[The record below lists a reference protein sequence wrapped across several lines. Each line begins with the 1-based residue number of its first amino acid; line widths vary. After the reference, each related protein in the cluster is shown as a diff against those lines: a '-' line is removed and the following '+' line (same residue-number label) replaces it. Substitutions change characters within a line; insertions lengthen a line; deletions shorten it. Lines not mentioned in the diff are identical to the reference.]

1 MKLINLTI
9 NTPSGTFLDSQVEIV
24 TFQSTEGQ
32 MGIMADSTEFM
43 CAIVP
48 SQLFINHENSSNR
61 KMYYVDKGILHFKD
75 NKMSLIVNEIDD
87 KPLAIHDIS
96 KADEFNKYSLI
107 EEILIKRK
115 ILENK

>member
-1 MKLINLTI
+1 MKLINLLI
-9 NTPSGTFLDSQVEIV
+9 STPNGNFLDSQAEIV

-32 MGIMADSTEFM
+32 MGIMAGATEFM

-48 SQLFINHENSSNR
+48 SQLFINHENSENR
-61 KMYYVDKGILHFKD
+61 QVYYVDKGILHFKD
-75 NKMSLIVNEIDD
+75 DKLSLIVNQIDK
-87 KPLAIHDIS
+87 KPLEINEIA
-96 KADEFNKYSLI
+96 KTAEFNKYSMI